1 LAERRLGKYVGDYVD
16 NDFLNSFI
24 RWQSDA
30 YNVLDLRFTR
40 NSPQF
45 TRFLSSF
52 SMDYLKTRS
61 SINISNIEE
70 DLARANGVLTWIVN
84 SLKEGFVD
92 DLFFKKELEV
102 FSSMLDQAYEFQKN
116 NLLIAAA
123 VYGRVVIEVT
133 LREFYEIKV
142 GKTFAGKFDPLIVD
156 LRGRGYITK
165 PFEGSL
171 RANYGIGNQA
181 AHNDPVFSKLTG
193 KDILEFLNFIRDKV
207 LILN

>member
-1 LAERRLGKYVGDYVD
+1 MAERRLGKYVGDYVD

-102 FSSMLDQAYEFQKN
+102 F
-116 NLLIAAA
+116 
-123 VYGRVVIEVT
+123 
-133 LREFYEIKV
+133 
-142 GKTFAGKFDPLIVD
+142 
-156 LRGRGYITK
+156 
-165 PFEGSL
+165 
-171 RANYGIGNQA
+171 
-181 AHNDPVFSKLTG
+181 
-193 KDILEFLNFIRDKV
+193 
-207 LILN
+207 